1 MMAKWLRMNTPRS
14 GALMRPIENEV
25 TLDHPTSPVPAAS
38 RAPVFRRKFSAR
50 VLRPMGSSSRSV
62 MTAHLRH
69 LFRRD

>member
-25 TLDHPTSPVPAAS
+25 TLDRPTSTVPAAS
-38 RAPVFRRKFSAR
+38 RAPVFRRKFSAP
-50 VLRPMGSSSRSV
+50 VLRQMGSSSRLV
-62 MTAHLRH
+62 TIVHLRH